1 MWLALNILMLF
12 LNIYRLNAFI
22 DLIDNITHKKYS
34 DSKKLINYDK
44 EHTSFAFYN
53 TLAYC
58 VL

>member
-44 EHTSFAFYN
+44 KHTSFTFDD
-53 TLAYC
+53 TLTLC